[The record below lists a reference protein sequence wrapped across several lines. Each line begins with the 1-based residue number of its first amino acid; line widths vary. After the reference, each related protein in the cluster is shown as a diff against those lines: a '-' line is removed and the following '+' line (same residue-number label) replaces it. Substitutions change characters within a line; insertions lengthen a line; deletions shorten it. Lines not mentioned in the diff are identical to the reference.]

1 MSKFSDADI
10 LKLAE
15 LSRLELSSQ
24 EVESFKHELTSIMG
38 YVERLQS
45 VDTAGLLPT
54 SQVTGLQNVT
64 REDVILDYGVTPK
77 DLLKNA
83 PDQQDNQFKTKRM
96 IG

>member
-15 LSRLELSSQ
+15 LSKLELSPE
-24 EVESFKHELTSIMG
+24 EVKSFKHELTSIMG
-38 YVERLQS
+38 YVERLQT
-45 VDTAGLLPT
+45 VDTTGLLPT

-64 REDVILDYGVTPK
+64 REDEIIDYGVAPK

-83 PDQQDNQFKTKRM
+83 PEQQDNQFKTKRM